1 VSFGGDIYT
10 EKTMSQMPDE
20 YDLLITEAPARG
32 EKAERA
38 AAFSGYAS
46 PIVADVEGRPA
57 LELRDEDREVLA
69 ELLAEILVDVVERQ
83 LQEPA

>member
-1 VSFGGDIYT
+1 
-10 EKTMSQMPDE
+10 
-20 YDLLITEAPARG
+20 LLPHVNPE
-32 EKAERA
+32 ERA
-38 AAFSGYAS
+38 VIDRRVRARSRPFE
-46 PIVADVEGRPA
+46 ADVEGRPA